1 MFTAS
6 DFFIT
11 IFAHIKCLV
20 TINANLFEWKK
31 IVFDSK
37 FRFQDISFKNSP
49 EMHNISM
56 FDYRSQLDI
65 SCYRWCCWIHHKRF
79 PCFHKSV
86 AVSTSKTGQTLLK
99 YTLRNF
105 FFISERK
112 WKIENSRN
120 KCHSTWSLPTPIWY
134 KPILQYDLCRTIQWD
149 TQRSLEIQ
157 AVDYAH
163 PYPILKNI
171 FYDFNY
177 FPFFSICFS
186 HIFLNK

>member
-1 MFTAS
+1 MVFLVEISNMRENQKVNTMRDGMKVKWTQNSLFGCFIGVPRIEGETKTMLAINWKEMFTAS

-31 IVFDSK
+31 IFFDSK

-120 KCHSTWSLPTPIWY
+120 KCHSTWSLPTPI
-134 KPILQYDLCRTIQWD
+134 
-149 TQRSLEIQ
+149 
-157 AVDYAH
+157 
-163 PYPILKNI
+163 
-171 FYDFNY
+171 
-177 FPFFSICFS
+177 
-186 HIFLNK
+186 